1 MSQTRI
7 KICCIQDAEEVK
19 LAVRCGASALGFV
32 SAMPSGPGPIAENLI
47 AKIVP
52 TVPPGVASFLLTSKQ
67 DVASIIEQQR
77 RLRTSVLQIVDA
89 VSIETLQELRHA
101 LPGIGL
107 VQVIHVRGTESVD
120 EAVTIAPHVDAIL
133 LDSGNPSLPV
143 KVLGGTG
150 KTHDWALSKE
160 IVDRCGKPVFLAGGL
175 KAKNVRG
182 AIERVRPY
190 AVDVCSGVRT
200 NGLLDEKKLVA
211 FMEAVLNSA
220 D

>member
-1 MSQTRI
+1 MQNA
-7 KICCIQDAEEVK
+7 DEVK
-19 LAVRCGASALGFV
+19 LAVRYGASALGFV
-32 SAMPSGPGPIAENLI
+32 SAMPSGPGPIAEDLI

-52 TVPPGVASFLLTSKQ
+52 TVPAGVATFLLTSKQ
-67 DVASIIEQQR
+67 DAPSIIEQQR
-77 RLRTSVLQIVDA
+77 RLRTSVLQLVDA
-89 VSIETLQELRHA
+89 VSVETLQELHRA

-107 VQVIHVRGTESVD
+107 VQVIHVRDERSVD
-120 EAVTIAPHVDAIL
+120 EAIDVAPHVDAIL

-150 KTHDWALSKE
+150 RTHDWALSKE

-175 KAKNVRG
+175 KAENVHE

-200 NGLLDEKKLVA
+200 NGLLDEMKLVS
-211 FMEAVLNSA
+211 FMKAVQNKGFSPS
-220 D
+220 

>member
-1 MSQTRI
+1 MSLTRM

-32 SAMPSGPGPIAENLI
+32 SAMPSGPGPIAEDLI

>member
-1 MSQTRI
+1 MSQTRV
-7 KICCIQDAEEVK
+7 KICCMQNADEVR
-19 LAVRCGASALGFV
+19 LAVRYGASALGFV
-32 SAMPSGPGPIAENLI
+32 SAMPSGPGPIAEDLI
-47 AKIVP
+47 AMIVP
-52 TVPPGVASFLLTSKQ
+52 AVPPGVASFLLTSKQ
-67 DVASIIEQQR
+67 DATSIIQQQR

-89 VSIETLQELRHA
+89 VSIETLQELRRA

-107 VQVIHVRGTESVD
+107 VQVIHVRGAESVD
-120 EAVTIAPHVDAIL
+120 EAITIAPHVDAIL

-150 KTHDWALSKE
+150 KTHDWSLSKE

-175 KAKNVRG
+175 KAENVRE

-190 AVDVCSGVRT
+190 AVDVCSGVRR
-200 NGLLDEKKLVA
+200 NGLLDEKKLVP
-211 FMEAVLNSA
+211 FMKEVLDSA

>member
-1 MSQTRI
+1 MSQARI
-7 KICCIQDAEEVK
+7 KICCIQNAVEVK
-19 LAVRCGASALGFV
+19 LAVRYGASALGFV
-32 SAMPSGPGPIAENLI
+32 SAMPSGPGPIAEDLI
-47 AKIVP
+47 AKIVS

-67 DVASIIEQQR
+67 DAASIIEQQR
-77 RLRTSVLQIVDA
+77 RLRTSTLQIVDA
-89 VSIETLQELRHA
+89 VSIETLQELRRA
-101 LPGIGL
+101 LSGIGL
-107 VQVIHVRGTESVD
+107 VQVIHVRGAESVD
-120 EAVTIAPHVDAIL
+120 EALAIAPYVDAIL

-175 KAKNVRG
+175 KAENVRE

-211 FMEAVLNSA
+211 FMKEAGDL
-220 D
+220 

>member
-32 SAMPSGPGPIAENLI
+32 SAMPSGPGPIAEDLI

-120 EAVTIAPHVDAIL
+120 EAVSIAPHVDAIL

-175 KAKNVRG
+175 KAENVRG